1 MSPLFFTNSV
11 FRTQPQ
17 VTVLPGG
24 AETGKRLLED
34 YRVAMVTFSGSRGGF
49 GPRIEEMGS
58 TFADVF
64 LSKLFAEVG
73 REVERLCRS
82 PLGSNS
88 NVVSVRRRCLVEVD
102 KPGLL
107 VVMEDMVDQVK
118 IMSIKVPKKACGQ
131 IRQI

>member
-1 MSPLFFTNSV
+1 MLYICRCVFF
-11 FRTQPQ
+11 
-17 VTVLPGG
+17 
-24 AETGKRLLED
+24 A
-34 YRVAMVTFSGSRGGF
+34 
-49 GPRIEEMGS
+49 
-58 TFADVF
+58 
-64 LSKLFAEVG
+64 KLFAEVG

-82 PLGSNS
+82 PLGNNS

-118 IMSIKVPKKACGQ
+118 IMSIRVPKKAYTL

>member
-1 MSPLFFTNSV
+1 M
-11 FRTQPQ
+11 
-17 VTVLPGG
+17 LPGG

-34 YRVAMVTFSGSRGGF
+34 YRVAMVTFSGSRGAF
-49 GPRIEEMGS
+49 GPRIGEMGF

-64 LSKLFAEVG
+64 FAKLFAEVG
-73 REVERLCRS
+73 KEVERLCRS

-102 KPGLL
+102 KPGVL

-118 IMSIKVPKKACGQ
+118 IMSIRVPKKAYAL